1 MQRLGINKSFQKTS
15 WVFPDSTF
23 KNRRLMWRVTEKN
36 LHDVAFPCSLFF
48 FNHVEFRI
56 RQINKC
62 VLKMR
67 VLFSLC
73 VFSLNRPIKEQIGWR
88 SHRSLPPCGLGNTK
102 PISQL
107 HQDHPRQHHRPAVTY
122 LLKSKVH
129 LLTDALGYIGL
140 FDLSKFVNPKWCC
153 VLCALLCAVG
163 IMSLLGFPGSVL
175 CVFSSIHA
183 YFSCRCHN

>member
-1 MQRLGINKSFQKTS
+1 MEGIKSWLMQRLGINRSFQKTS

-23 KNRRLMWRVTEKN
+23 KNHRLMWRVTEKICT
-36 LHDVAFPCSLFF
+36 LLLFLVFFF
-48 FNHVEFRI
+48 FNHIEFWI
-56 RQINKC
+56 RQINTC
-62 VLKMR
+62 VLKCR
-67 VLFSLC
+67 GLFSLC

-122 LLKSKVH
+122 LLKPKVH
-129 LLTDALGYIGL
+129 LLTDALGYISL
-140 FDLSKFVNPKWCC
+140 FNLSKFINPKWCC
-153 VLCALLCAVG
+153 EFVG
-163 IMSLLGFPGSVL
+163 FSWLGPCML
-175 CVFSSIHA
+175 SSIHA